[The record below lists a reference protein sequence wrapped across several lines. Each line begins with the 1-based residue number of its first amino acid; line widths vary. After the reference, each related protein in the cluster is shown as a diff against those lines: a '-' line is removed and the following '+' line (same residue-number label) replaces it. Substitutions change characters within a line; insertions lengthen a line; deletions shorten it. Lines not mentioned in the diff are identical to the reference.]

1 MTTTAARKKT
11 EFRERLEAAKHASTL
26 QLLFKAARLLNERAL
41 ERVADKP
48 GRPILRPSHTALFP
62 HIDRGGTRITELAK
76 RIGITKQAVSQLVD
90 DLEKIGVVERVAD
103 PDDQRARRVIFTD
116 RGKRG
121 LLDGLEILTSLEQ
134 DLRVAIGTERVD
146 GLRESLVAILAM
158 LEATPA
164 RVKQG

>member
-1 MTTTAARKKT
+1 MTTPARKKT

-62 HIDRGGTRITELAK
+62 HIDRGGTRITDLAK

-103 PDDQRARRVIFTD
+103 PDDQRARRVVFTE

-121 LLDGLEILTSLEQ
+121 LLDGLAILASLED
-134 DLRVAIGTERVD
+134 DLRDAIGADRVD
-146 GLRESLVAILAM
+146 ALRESLVAILAM
-158 LEATPA
+158 LESTSDRTKTA
-164 RVKQG
+164 